1 MSDGARAAVKR
12 IVALYLFALAPALA
26 IHLVVTPLYLNEAA
40 PDYGPWLWFNPFTV
54 AGAVLI
60 TIAGFL
66 HKRAVDAR
74 PADEIGWREYFEA
87 NLGFYLGG
95 ALTIAVFWNW
105 FTVQWGP
112 SDPASPITWI
122 VIDTGVPLLAL
133 ATGRR
138 LWREAASAS

>member
-1 MSDGARAAVKR
+1 MSADARAALKR
-12 IVALYLFALAPALA
+12 IAALYLFALAPALA

-60 TIAGFL
+60 TIAGFF
-66 HKRAVDAR
+66 HKRAADAR
-74 PADEIGWREYFEA
+74 PAAEVGWREYFEA
-87 NLGFYLGG
+87 NLAFYLGG

-122 VIDTGVPLLAL
+122 VIDTAVPLLAL

-138 LWREAASAS
+138 LWREAASGS